1 MIDVSKG
8 TVEKYALLF
17 VVCGVVFAAN
27 YAQYQVSG
35 LAHMVVSSLRLSS
48 AEFSA
53 VLFAPFIPAVVFGMP
68 AGVCADRRGVKAL
81 VFFASAVSAAAAVA
95 RVACSS
101 FATLFAASM
110 LLGAAPCVIN
120 AIALKVLGPAFGD
133 DTDRAMGWFYAAGS
147 AGIACSLAT
156 SPLFAAAGQA
166 YVLAAVLF
174 AVFGLLWL
182 LVAPSADAVRVA
194 SDCGA
199 DAGDAALSAGAFGA
213 VVRMPMIWLVAV
225 LLGVALASAT
235 AYSGYLVS
243 ALEVSIEPQTAGLLA
258 SFVTLG
264 SIVGSV
270 VGPYM
275 RAQFKDY
282 RAFMA
287 LAAVAGGVLMWAGEA
302 FISQSSVGL
311 MFAIGIASAVGG
323 PVVQSLPYMLPDVR
337 EGLAGSAGGVVSTVS
352 LGLTFLIPVVL
363 SCCIG
368 ESYDMLLLGCAAL
381 FGATALVSPL
391 LPSPDSLS

>member
-101 FATLFAASM
+101 
-110 LLGAAPCVIN
+110 
-120 AIALKVLGPAFGD
+120 LKVLGPAFGD

-182 LVAPSADAVRVA
+182 LVAPSADAVRAA
-194 SDCGA
+194 SDGG
-199 DAGDAALSAGAFGA
+199 AGDSVPTAGAFGTVA
-213 VVRMPMIWLVAV
+213 KMPMIWLVAV

-243 ALEVSIEPQTAGLLA
+243 ALEVSIEPQTAGVLA

-287 LAAVAGGVLMWAGEA
+287 LSAVTGGVLMWAGEA
-302 FISQSSVGL
+302 FISTSSIGL
-311 MFAIGIASAVGG
+311 MFAIGIASAVAG
-323 PVVQSLPYMLPDVR
+323 PVVQSLPYMLPGVR
-337 EGLAGSAGGVVSTVS
+337 DGLAGSAGGVVSTVS

-368 ESYDMLLLGCAAL
+368 ESYETLLLGCAVL

-391 LPSPDSLS
+391 LPSPDSLT

>member
-81 VFFASAVSAAAAVA
+81 VFFASAVSAV
-95 RVACSS
+95 
-101 FATLFAASM
+101 
-110 LLGAAPCVIN
+110 AAPCVIN

-182 LVAPSADAVRVA
+182 LVAPSADAVRAA
-194 SDCGA
+194 SDGG
-199 DAGDAALSAGAFGA
+199 AGDSVPMAGAFGTVA
-213 VVRMPMIWLVAV
+213 KMPMIWLVAV

-243 ALEVSIEPQTAGLLA
+243 ALEVSIEPQTAGVLA

-287 LAAVAGGVLMWAGEA
+287 LSAVAGGVLMWAGEA
-302 FISQSSVGL
+302 FISTSSIGL
-311 MFAIGIASAVGG
+311 MFAIGIASAVAG
-323 PVVQSLPYMLPDVR
+323 PVVQSLPYMLPGVR
-337 EGLAGSAGGVVSTVS
+337 DGLAGSAGGVVSTVS

-368 ESYDMLLLGCAAL
+368 ESYETLLLGCAVL
-381 FGATALVSPL
+381 FGATALASPL
-391 LPSPDSLS
+391 LPSPDSLT

>member
-17 VVCGVVFAAN
+17 VVCGIVFAAN

-81 VFFASAVSAAAAVA
+81 VLFASAVSAVAAVA

-101 FATLFAASM
+101 FATLFAASV

-182 LVAPSADAVRVA
+182 LVAPSADAVRAA
-194 SDCGA
+194 SDGG
-199 DAGDAALSAGAFGA
+199 AGDSAPTAGAFGTVA
-213 VVRMPMIWLVAV
+213 KMPMIWLVAV

-243 ALEVSIEPQTAGLLA
+243 ALEVSIEPQTAGVLA

-287 LAAVAGGVLMWAGEA
+287 LSAVAGGVLMWAGEA
-302 FISQSSVGL
+302 FISTSSIGL
-311 MFAIGIASAVGG
+311 MFAIGIASAVAG
-323 PVVQSLPYMLPDVR
+323 PVVQSLPYMLPGVR
-337 EGLAGSAGGVVSTVS
+337 DGLAGSAGGVVSTVS

-368 ESYDMLLLGCAAL
+368 ESYDTLLLGCAVL

-391 LPSPDSLS
+391 LPSPDSLT

>member
-1 MIDVSKG
+1 MSKG

-17 VVCGVVFAAN
+17 VVCGIVFAAN

-81 VFFASAVSAAAAVA
+81 VLFASAVSAAAAVA

-101 FATLFAASM
+101 FTALFAASV

-182 LVAPSADAVRVA
+182 LVAPSADAVRAA
-194 SDCGA
+194 SD
-199 DAGDAALSAGAFGA
+199 DASGDSAPTAGAFGTVA
-213 VVRMPMIWLVAV
+213 KMPMLVAV

-243 ALEVSIEPQTAGLLA
+243 ALEVSIEPQTAGVLA

-287 LAAVAGGVLMWAGEA
+287 LSAVVGGVLMWAGEA

-311 MFAIGIASAVGG
+311 MFAIGIASAVAG
-323 PVVQSLPYMLPDVR
+323 PVVQSLPYMLPGVR
-337 EGLAGSAGGVVSTVS
+337 DGLAGSAGGVVSTVS

-363 SCCIG
+363 SYWIG
-368 ESYDMLLLGCAAL
+368 ESYETLLLGCSVL

-391 LPSPDSLS
+391 LPSPDSLT

>member
-1 MIDVSKG
+1 VIDVSKG

-17 VVCGVVFAAN
+17 VVCGIVFAAN

-53 VLFAPFIPAVVFGMP
+53 VLFAPFIPVVFGMP

-81 VFFASAVSAAAAVA
+81 VLFASAVSAVAAVA

-101 FATLFAASM
+101 FATLFAASV

-174 AVFGLLWL
+174 AAFGLLWL
-182 LVAPSADAVRVA
+182 LVAPSADAVRTA
-194 SDCGA
+194 SDGG
-199 DAGDAALSAGAFGA
+199 AGDSVPSAGAFGA
-213 VVRMPMIWLVAV
+213 VAKMPMIWLVAV

-243 ALEVSIEPQTAGLLA
+243 ALEVSIEPQTAGVLA

-287 LAAVAGGVLMWAGEA
+287 LSAVAGGVLMWAGEA
-302 FISQSSVGL
+302 FISTG
-311 MFAIGIASAVGG
+311 
-323 PVVQSLPYMLPDVR
+323 VR
-337 EGLAGSAGGVVSTVS
+337 DGLAGSAGGVVSTVS

-368 ESYDMLLLGCAAL
+368 ESYETLLLGCAVL

-391 LPSPDSLS
+391 LPSPDSLT